1 MYEVYLLLKSC
12 ALYRFTSWLFEIYI
26 ERVSGREG
34 TDRGVRNGLGGRTRR
49 DATRQTATSRD
60 AEIHYPLRVVSPR
73 ASDHIITAH
82 RAHFASMAFPISFPT
97 DSVFRKVIDH
107 YFRLPSNTI
116 VRATSIFP
124 IPFHFRSVFDHD
136 ISTTRDKKPWER
148 DRSISLLRIWSRKRF
163 SPRVNATSIYTRANY
178 RRLINVLRVRKT
190 SLRAP
195 VSNQPKARL

>member
-97 DSVFRKVIDH
+97 DSVFRKIIDH

-136 ISTTRDKKPWER
+136 ISRRGTKNPGNAI
-148 DRSISLLRIWSRKRF
+148 DRSRSSVFGAENDSRHAWM
-163 SPRVNATSIYTRANY
+163 PQIYTHVQIIDVSLTFYEWEKRA
-178 RRLINVLRVRKT
+178 
-190 SLRAP
+190 
-195 VSNQPKARL
+195 